1 MFRQLLVGSAISLCN
16 IAIHAVVMTSIV
28 RLARDIGTTKTI
40 DPRLHQLWLLTAV
53 MVPIVSALMIVHFLE
68 VFVWALA
75 YLFVDAT
82 PAGHD
87 VLYFAFVNYTTLG
100 YGDITPVERWKL
112 LGPVTAMNGVLLF
125 GWSTAFV
132 YAVLR
137 RVLAHIIPDL
147 GTR

>member
-1 MFRQLLVGSAISLCN
+1 MLRQLLVGSAISLCN
-16 IAIHAVVMTSIV
+16 IAIHAVVTTSIV
-28 RLARDIGTTKTI
+28 HLARDIGATKTI
-40 DPRLHQLWLLTAV
+40 DPRLHPWWLLAAV

-100 YGDITPVERWKL
+100 YGDITPVKRWNL
-112 LGPVTAMNGVLLF
+112 LGPLTAMNGVLLF
-125 GWSTAFV
+125 GWSTAFI

-137 RVLAHIIPDL
+137 RVLAHIIPDI
-147 GTR
+147 GTK

>member
-1 MFRQLLVGSAISLCN
+1 MFRQLLVGSGVSVCN
-16 IAIHAVVMTSIV
+16 IAIHALVMTSIV
-28 RLARDIGTTKTI
+28 RLARDIGTTNAI
-40 DPRLHQLWLLTAV
+40 NSRVHPSWLLIGV
-53 MVPIVSALMIVHFLE
+53 MVPIISALMVIHVLE
-68 VFVWALA
+68 VSVWALA
-75 YLFVDAT
+75 YLLLNAT

-100 YGDITPVERWKL
+100 YGDITPAEGWKL
-112 LGPVTAMNGVLLF
+112 LGPLTAMNGVLLF
-125 GWSTAFV
+125 GWSTAFI